1 MISLCC
7 VLYLRAY
14 FVSSYSY
21 RCFYFL
27 QGRSFNPYFNRHI
40 LCYLI
45 MIFVHITSNR
55 GRLAAF
61 SKRAHEPFYRIVCYV
76 ATLSLSVTSRAASLQ
91 CIRNF
96 SRITTEINIVNTV
109 QENFGCCVVILG
121 SIGLNGNRNVR
132 TIRQPSEVVN

>member
-1 MISLCC
+1 MMSLCC

-61 SKRAHEPFYRIVCYV
+61 SKRAHEPFLLLSYV
-76 ATLSLSVTSRAASLQ
+76 MWQRFRSTLRAERRLFSV
-91 CIRNF
+91 
-96 SRITTEINIVNTV
+96 
-109 QENFGCCVVILG
+109 
-121 SIGLNGNRNVR
+121 
-132 TIRQPSEVVN
+132 SETFLESPRK